1 MLAEIL
7 ARLKEKQVSA
17 GESGID
23 AVFGLNWETL
33 NTPAQKLACFLSM
46 FALAPIPWS
55 LVESAAS
62 AGKLEI
68 DLAANRA
75 ILIEKYL
82 LQQLDVNTCQ
92 VHERVRELL
101 RAKLEKLVG
110 TDEYKRGFCQAM
122 VAVAQDIPQTP
133 TQQQIAQI
141 TPTIP
146 HLAEVATLYTD
157 WLSDDDL
164 IWPFVGLGWFYQGQ
178 GAYKQALPW
187 WEQCVSI
194 TKERLGDEHPD
205 VATSLNNLAALYDSQ
220 GRYAEAEPL
229 YQQALEMRKRLL
241 GDEHPDV
248 AISLNNLAVL
258 YRTQGRYAEAE
269 PLYRQALEIAEQRLG
284 VNHPNTVTIRE
295 NLHSLLQT

>member
-23 AVFGLNWETL
+23 AVFDLNWETL
-33 NTPAQKLACFLSM
+33 NTPAQKLACLLSM

-101 RAKLEKLVG
+101 RAKLEKSRTTRIAGGLRKAP
-110 TDEYKRGFCQAM
+110 KRGYLVKQVLLAIEVFLILH
-122 VAVAQDIPQTP
+122 VSTD
-133 TQQQIAQI
+133 
-141 TPTIP
+141 
-146 HLAEVATLYTD
+146 HL
-157 WLSDDDL
+157 L
-164 IWPFVGLGWFYQGQ
+164 I
-178 GAYKQALPW
+178 
-187 WEQCVSI
+187 
-194 TKERLGDEHPD
+194 
-205 VATSLNNLAALYDSQ
+205 
-220 GRYAEAEPL
+220 
-229 YQQALEMRKRLL
+229 
-241 GDEHPDV
+241 
-248 AISLNNLAVL
+248 
-258 YRTQGRYAEAE
+258 
-269 PLYRQALEIAEQRLG
+269 
-284 VNHPNTVTIRE
+284 
-295 NLHSLLQT
+295 